1 MNVLVLGWYHHR
13 NAGDDRIQEAV
24 TAWLDGHTLGFLPA
38 GRRLPASY
46 ARRWDAVLIGGGGV
60 LQRRGGVLRDLRRFV
75 RRAQVPVGVVGV
87 SAEQPDPAL
96 VDEVRRVGDR
106 LCVAWVRDQGTMDE
120 LGLEADDR
128 TFVAPD
134 LTWLLPRDA
143 APASPPRGVAVAT
156 AAHAG
161 LDVARWSPALAA
173 LPGPIQPWP
182 FWLEGHA
189 DRRALAELLPGHE
202 VPDRHEP
209 HVGASAGV
217 VVSARYHGLVFGL
230 QQGRPVVGIGDAPK
244 VRRLLHEQGLG
255 DWHVPADRPDR
266 IGPVVASV
274 LAERVTAERRATEVA
289 DRLEAE
295 AHAAAARALALVEAA
310 ARPLHGRSPWR
321 RTLRLA

>member
-1 MNVLVLGWYHHR
+1 
-13 NAGDDRIQEAV
+13 
-24 TAWLDGHTLGFLPA
+24 
-38 GRRLPASY
+38 
-46 ARRWDAVLIGGGGV
+46 V

-87 SAEQPDPAL
+87 SAEHPDPAL
-96 VDEVRRVGDR
+96 VDEVRRVADR

-134 LTWLLPRDA
+134 LTWLLPRDTT
-143 APASPPRGVAVAT
+143 PATPPRGVAVAT

-161 LDVARWSPALAA
+161 LDVARWSSALAT

-182 FWLEGHA
+182 FWLEGDA

-209 HVGASAGV
+209 HAGASAAV

-244 VRRLLHEQGLG
+244 VQRLLQEQGLG

-274 LAERVTAERRATEVA
+274 LAELPEAEGRVAPLAG
-289 DRLEAE
+289 RLEE
-295 AHAAAARALALVEAA
+295 DAHVAAARSLALVQAA

-321 RTLRLA
+321 RSLRRA